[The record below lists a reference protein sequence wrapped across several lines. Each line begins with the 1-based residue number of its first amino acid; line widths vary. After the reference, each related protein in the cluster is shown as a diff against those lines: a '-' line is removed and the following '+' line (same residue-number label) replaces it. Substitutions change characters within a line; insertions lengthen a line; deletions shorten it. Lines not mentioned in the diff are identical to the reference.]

1 MPEAN
6 ASWIRSV
13 WGEYCVDCEAVGYP
27 PYVKMEVRYD
37 CPTLTQRNFSVYFK
51 GDCRGRA
58 GLLYRT
64 SARKCS
70 FYLDHTLEIM

>member
-6 ASWIRSV
+6 LIVQFGRSS
-13 WGEYCVDCEAVGYP
+13 VDCEGRLS
-27 PYVKMEVRYD
+27 PYVKMEVLFD

-51 GDCRGRA
+51 GDCRGKA

-64 SARKCS
+64 SAKKWF
-70 FYLDHTLEIM
+70 FYLDHTLEVM